1 MPKVVEEVFD
11 SSPESEDGESERIV
25 EKYILQSEESTC

>member
-1 MPKVVEEVFD
+1 MPKVVEEVSD

-25 EKYILQSEESTC
+25 EKYILKNEETTC